1 MKEISD
7 IIKDYK
13 IAEAKAKNFNS
24 ERAELIQKFID
35 RIDEERVGTDY
46 GPVQPKAVALK
57 INQNPRLKEMSDLY
71 AFYQKCEKA
80 KSFGAC
86 FFYFTKLSTAEHK
99 KI

>member
-13 IAEAKAKNFNS
+13 IAEAKAKNINS
-24 ERAELIQKFID
+24 ERAELIQKFTD
-35 RIDEERVGTDY
+35 RINEGREGTEY
-46 GPVQPKAVALK
+46 KPVHPRAIALK
-57 INQNPRLKEMSDLY
+57 VNQNPALKNMSDLY

-86 FFYFTKLSTAEHK
+86 FFYFTKIK
-99 KI
+99 